1 MKVLTATC
9 ETQGRRDN
17 DYCGAFEGELVYFVP
32 IECDGGSVDDRCGCR
47 RGMAG
52 VASCHATTTIKVAE
66 RQDLDPDSYSGL
78 IADAYQKQGYV
89 TEELLATQEVRV
101 WLRQM
106 ADELVEL
113 ARPWSVG
120 TVLERRG
127 DMLMCRS
134 TGDPA
139 EGDETGS
146 RGVGD
151 LED

>member
-9 ETQGRRDN
+9 ETQGWRDN
-17 DYCGAFEGELVYFVP
+17 DYCWAVEGELVYFVP
-32 IECDGGSVDDRCGCR
+32 IECDGESIDGRCGCR

-52 VASCHATTTIKVAE
+52 VVSCRATTTIKVIE
-66 RQDLDPDSYSGL
+66 RQDLDADTYSEL

-89 TEELLATQEVRV
+89 TEELMATQEVRE
-101 WLRQM
+101 WLRTM
-106 ADELVEL
+106 ADELAEL

-134 TGDPA
+134 LRWVD
-139 EGDETGS
+139 
-146 RGVGD
+146 R
-151 LED
+151 